1 MPGNFVEQVEEGT
14 IYMPVAWFV
23 TSKPEEFAIMLYVTV
38 MMSVGLKIKEK
49 YWGKLKIACVYPINI
64 LKILLTTP

>member
-1 MPGNFVEQVEEGT
+1 MPGNFVEQVEGGT

-23 TSKPEEFAIMLYVTV
+23 TSKPEEFATMLYVTV

-49 YWGKLKIACVYPINI
+49 YWGK
-64 LKILLTTP
+64 